1 MPIVTSQW
9 GSDRAF
15 SKNSTSEQSDIS
27 GLVMDPQLTVN
38 GHLEYYLHQNNGTL
52 YLYTSGSIF
61 AQRYSQGQHV
71 DCWPS

>member
-27 GLVMDPQLTVN
+27 GLVMDTADSKWASGILFASKQWYTVFIHERIN
-38 GHLEYYLHQNNGTL
+38 LCTE
-52 YLYTSGSIF
+52 IF
-61 AQRYSQGQHV
+61 PRAA
-71 DCWPS
+71 C